1 MNTKKLAVILI
12 AVAFSLVV
20 LFSCVG
26 LTSIKKVQ
34 VSYAVSDERD
44 SENVQEILDN
54 FIGKNLLF
62 LDAGEVVESLKHNY
76 KIEILSV
83 KKQFPN
89 VLNVEI
95 KERREIYYVESGGV
109 VYVATEDGFIIDSFS
124 GQAVDNRNIIK
135 LNLIG
140 GITLKDLK
148 LGSTLKT
155 NNDRVLQSVFNIAK
169 KVNLT
174 DCIKVI
180 SLERYSD
187 RDSISGYEYDVCFEC
202 HTGVKIRLVDLLVD
216 GEIKGIKGFE
226 IYDTFASDYQK
237 RFGEIQVIYIDLDND
252 GVEDTFSIKHIY
264 DDIDNKQDTTLFEQK
279 LFA

>member
-12 AVAFSLVV
+12 AIAFLLVA
-20 LFSCVG
+20 LFSCIG

-34 VSYAVSDERD
+34 VNYSVSDEND
-44 SENVQEILDN
+44 SENVQQTLNN

-62 LDAGEVVESLKHNY
+62 LNANDIVEALKYNY
-76 KIEILSV
+76 KIEVVSV
-83 KKQFPN
+83 EKQFPN
-89 VLNVEI
+89 VLNVGI
-95 KERREIYYVESGGV
+95 KERREVYYVESGGV
-109 VYVATEDGFIIDSFS
+109 VYVATEDGFIIDSFN
-124 GQAVDNRNIIK
+124 GQVVDNRNIIK
-135 LNLIG
+135 LNLNG

-155 NNDRVLQSVFNIAK
+155 DNDKVLTSVFDIAK

-187 RDSISGYEYDVCFEC
+187 RDSVSGYEYDVCFEC

-216 GEIKGIKGFE
+216 GEMKGIKGFE
-226 IYDTFASDYQK
+226 IYDTLASDYQK
-237 RFGEIQVIYIDLDND
+237 RFGEIQVIYADLDHD
-252 GVEDTFSIKHIY
+252 GIEDTFSIKHTY

>member
-155 NNDRVLQSVFNIAK
+155 DNDRVLQSVFNIAK

-216 GEIKGIKGFE
+216 GERKGIKGFE